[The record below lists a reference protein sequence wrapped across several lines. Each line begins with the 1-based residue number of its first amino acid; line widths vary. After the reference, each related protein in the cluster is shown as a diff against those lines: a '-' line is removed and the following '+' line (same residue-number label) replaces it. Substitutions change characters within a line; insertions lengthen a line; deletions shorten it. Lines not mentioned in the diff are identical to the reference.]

1 MISDEKPQTFAGT
14 VLVRATLGE
23 STGAGQHVAGL
34 TVVERSIKQL
44 SAMKL
49 RIVLA
54 SDGKCPLPAALPA
67 TVETRRVSS
76 AQDIEPLRTE
86 LGNVP
91 EVGADEVRL
100 AGQDLKSSMRV
111 TDENSR
117 KQAED
122 AVFAQLLR
130 GDLGIVARH
139 LNKPVSFRITRYL
152 LCHLPFTPNQVTV
165 TAALVGLCGAA
176 LVTTGR
182 RWPMLLGFFLAHMQS
197 VLDGCDGELA
207 RVRFQQSKIGE
218 WLDTFVDEA
227 LNIVLFACTG
237 IGLWRA
243 TGSQL
248 ALAAGLVFA
257 GIHIFYDIVGL
268 SELKRQGEGGELMH
282 IRWWLAGGINMK
294 KRTGQKRWDPVV
306 IVHGLGRRDFFVF
319 AFLVYALAGI
329 PFLALVHASIIS
341 AGQLV
346 LSTSQV
352 GWRLFGRGNA

>member
-1 MISDEKPQTFAGT
+1 MSSEIGPL
-14 VLVRATLGE
+14 VLVRATKRE
-23 STGAGQHVAGL
+23 STGAGLRVAGL
-34 TVVERSIKQL
+34 LVVERSLKQL
-44 SAMKL
+44 AAQNL
-49 RIVLA
+49 QVVLA
-54 SDGKCPLPAALPA
+54 SDGSCAIPHLPA
-67 TVETRRVSS
+67 VETRSVATPDDMERLR
-76 AQDIEPLRTE
+76 AQLAGAT
-86 LGNVP
+86 
-91 EVGADEVRL
+91 EVGADEVRPVGREL
-100 AGQDLKSSMRV
+100 ANAIRV
-111 TDENSR
+111 TDESSR

-130 GDLGIVARH
+130 GDLGLVARY
-139 LNKPVSFRITRYL
+139 LNKPVSFRITRTL
-152 LCHLPFTPNQVTV
+152 LCHLPFTPNQITV
-165 TAALVGLCGAA
+165 AAALVGLCGGA
-176 LVTTGR
+176 LVATGQ
-182 RWPMLLGFFLAHMQS
+182 RWLMILGFFLAHAQS